1 MMTLMINSARSAF
14 DYLAEDPQ
22 NSVELF
28 RKLELKSDAVVF
40 LGNQQAEL
48 ARLTLKDL
56 EESEL
61 VVDIDWSGISTGTER
76 LLWSGHM
83 PAFPGLDYPLVPG
96 YEAVGRVAFADGH
109 PELIGEH
116 VFVPGANCYQ
126 NAAGLFGA
134 TSSRIVIPEA
144 RAVRLGRE
152 AEQSDVLLA
161 LAATAHHALAQ
172 SDLPQLIIG
181 HGVLGRLI
189 ARLVIALGG
198 AAPTVWETNPQRI
211 DSDGYTVLHP
221 DEDENRAYSQI
232 CDVSGNVSAI
242 DTAIAHAAKGAEI
255 VLAGFYAE
263 RVSFEFPAA
272 FMREIGFKIAAEW
285 SSEDMDA
292 VLTLRRRGLLSLDGL
307 VTHIEAPRNAERA
320 YQTAFSNADCLKMVL
335 DWRGH
340 HDHTA

>member
-14 DYLAEDPQ
+14 DYHAEDPQ

-48 ARLTLKDL
+48 ARLTLKEP

-76 LLWSGHM
+76 LLWSGSM

-96 YEAVGRVAFADGH
+96 YEAVGRIVYADSH

-144 RAVRLGRE
+144 RAVRLERE
-152 AEQSDVLLA
+152 SEQSDVLLA
-161 LAATAHHALAQ
+161 LAATAHHALAH
-172 SDLPQLIIG
+172 SDLPQLVIG

-189 ARLVIALGG
+189 ARLVVALGG
-198 AAPTVWETNPQRI
+198 PAPIVWETNAQRQ
-211 DSDGYTVLHP
+211 DAEGYTVLHP
-221 DEDENRAYSQI
+221 EADAHRSYTQI
-232 CDVSGNVSAI
+232 CDVSGNVAAI

-272 FMREIGFKIAAEW
+272 FMREIAFKIAAEW
-285 SSEDMDA
+285 DPADMDA

-307 VTHIEAPRNAERA
+307 VTHTDAPRHAERA
-320 YQTAFSNADCLKMVL
+320 YRTAFSDADCLKMVL